1 MMVGMALPTM
11 INTLVA
17 LEIIYGLQGV
27 GFESINALVLA
38 FITVAGSFLA
48 DLLYGLIDPRIDYR

>member
-1 MMVGMALPTM
+1 MVGMALPTM
-11 INTLVA
+11 FNTLVA